1 MRGARHAAHSRRRK
15 LAVPAAAIHRVTTER
30 ADTLQVATGDAMWQF
45 MPDAA
50 SVFRLHHALRRW
62 IGPCA

>member
-1 MRGARHAAHSRRRK
+1 M
-15 LAVPAAAIHRVTTER
+15 PAAAIHRVTTER